1 MQENVLRVSIK
12 DYRDAIKELQT
23 DLLNLEQGTE
33 EYKKTSEDLIAVK
46 KRLSDAMKGEDSTVK
61 DLDGSY
67 NALQKELSEL
77 TKQNKSLA
85 DAFGE
90 NSDVFKKNAE
100 RISEINE
107 RLKEADAQM
116 GYFNRN
122 VGDYKNAFLS
132 AFKEMG
138 NGPVGLVTGLSQAGK
153 EVEGMTTRFGSLKGA
168 LMAGVQGFKQLTV
181 ASLRFIATP
190 IGAAIAAIAAAFL
203 LLKKGI
209 SSTEENQNKFN
220 KIMSRFKPVMDLVQ
234 RAIESF
240 TDAVLKVLDPITK
253 LIADSKGLEVAVSM
267 LLLPF
272 KAITVVINAVGE
284 GLNYAYKQ
292 IQPLIDGFNK
302 LIASLKNSKIAQM
315 LGLSDVVTEI
325 EQVKNLEEQIAI
337 QREFN
342 EKNARKAIILNAKEE
357 KKAADARQKAY
368 DRESYNA
375 QQRKKYIQEYHK
387 HQQQIIKNN
396 ITLAKQQLR
405 LSELEAKKSGNTA
418 ETNKKLAEQRA
429 EVIKLQA
436 ALSNDVTLMEK
447 EMKKI
452 NQEIGRKE
460 KSTSQDIYM
469 KKLEWEKDLYQK
481 RLDNSKGNLKE
492 EIKNATKLEETEYKI
507 SKRKYEKEV
516 SDRQMRNTLI
526 EELEKKHQQNLRNIS
541 NMTNKAI
548 SDDIESRIKDYEE
561 LSKYAHKFSAEYD
574 NMMQKIYKS
583 KKELLEVQAQMK
595 LSDVLGADNAEI
607 KKQLNQNITN
617 IEVYLKKLEDFF
629 KQSFINEAK
638 KKNKISF
645 SNILFSEEELQQKEK
660 KLEEKASGLIGQFID
675 KLRAKFQLGR
685 KQFGDKFGLYDL
697 LVSEVMNANE
707 YLERYY
713 KVNEKNYSKH
723 VVKLKDIAD
732 GEENLFK
739 SKKEG
744 VIAYYDYINEL
755 FERVTGVNASL
766 FAKQRKQYKELLGE
780 ETKESDLYYAD
791 LERQAE
797 TNAIEEKALYDKK
810 YANSSEYY
818 RKAAEIAAKYYIALE
833 KRGKKYGED
842 EEVFQQ
848 RMLEKRKEWYN
859 LLLTADEKA
868 RQEVLDREQ
877 KDYEKRVQ
885 SNLNVKNI
893 NPYEIGDT
901 ELEQAKVSYEVAQSM
916 LDEALRGQFESEKE
930 WQDRILQLQKDAKD
944 KEKKYLKERINMM
957 LDFSD
962 SIGNLTG
969 NIGDYYMDEAER
981 RRDAAESNENLTEEE
996 KEREMAAAKEAFERG
1011 KALQIAST
1019 TISTLAGASGAFMR
1033 AVETYP
1039 APYGAILGGIEAAA
1053 ALASGIATIKEIE
1066 AQKFD
1071 GMTGTSGLNGGQSP
1085 MATTFANA
1093 VPLIDETADLNAME
1107 RDTAV
1112 NEAAQKDQR
1121 VYILQS
1127 DINKSEKQVE
1137 VRQNQSTFK

>member
-153 EVEGMTTRFGSLKGA
+153 EVEGMTTKFGSLKGA

-181 ASLRFIATP
+181 ASLRFVATP

-220 KIMSRFKPVMDLVQ
+220 KIMSRFKPVMDLAQ
-234 RAIESF
+234 RAVEAF
-240 TDAVLKVLDPITK
+240 ADAVLKVLDPITK
-253 LIADSKGLEVAVSM
+253 FIADSRGLEVVVSA
-267 LLLPF
+267 LLIPL
-272 KAITVVINAVGE
+272 KGVTVVINTVGE

-292 IQPLIDGFNK
+292 IQPLIEGFNK
-302 LIASLKNSKIAQM
+302 LINLLKNNKLSQM
-315 LGLSDVVTEI
+315 LGISDAVTEI

-460 KSTSQDIYM
+460 KSTSQDLYM

-481 RLDNSKGNLKE
+481 RLDNSKGNLTE

-507 SKRKYEKEV
+507 NKRKIEKEV
-516 SDRQMRNTLI
+516 SDRQMRNALI
-526 EELEKKHQQNLRNIS
+526 EELEAKHQQNLRNIA
-541 NMTNKAI
+541 NTTNKEI
-548 SDDIESRIKDYEE
+548 SDELTEQIQQLEE
-561 LSKYAHKFSAEYD
+561 LTKYAHKYSAEYD
-574 NMMQKIYKS
+574 SIRKTTLS
-583 KKELLEVQAQMK
+583 LKESLFDFQSIMK
-595 LSDVLGADNAEI
+595 FSDVIGMNIKDADTMLKNNESILDKYLDKLFDYYKKKLKDGYRKANSTLFDERLFSKETI
-607 KKQLNQNITN
+607 SNMEKQLENQVTQETN
-617 IEVYLKKLEDFF
+617 TLMAQFKERFLE
-629 KQSFINEAK
+629 AR
-638 KKNKISF
+638 KKNKDLGVYDFFMSEIEYATNAIREKFEENEKAYAQHFKTLEQIQEETRDWYRNENEGKYFNELSAF
-645 SNILFSEEELQQKEK
+645 FKDITGLRIELFDRQKEQFEKLQEEELKE
-660 KLEEKASGLIGQFID
+660 S
-675 KLRAKFQLGR
+675 
-685 KQFGDKFGLYDL
+685 
-697 LVSEVMNANE
+697 
-707 YLERYY
+707 
-713 KVNEKNYSKH
+713 
-723 VVKLKDIAD
+723 
-732 GEENLFK
+732 
-739 SKKEG
+739 
-744 VIAYYDYINEL
+744 EL
-755 FERVTGVNASL
+755 F
-766 FAKQRKQYKELLGE
+766 
-780 ETKESDLYYAD
+780 YAD

-818 RKAAEIAAKYYIALE
+818 KEAANIAFRYYEAVQ
-833 KRGKKYGED
+833 KRGRKFGED
-842 EEVFQQ
+842 EEAYQA
-848 RMLEKRKEWYN
+848 RLLEKRKTWFA
-859 LLLTADEKA
+859 LLEESLTKA
-868 RQEVLDREQ
+868 RQEVFDREQ

-962 SIGNLTG
+962 SIANLTG

-996 KEREMAAAKEAFERG
+996 KEREIAAAKEAFERG

-1066 AQKFD
+1066 AQRFD

-1093 VPLIDETADLNAME
+1093 VPLIDETADLNAMD

>member
-181 ASLRFIATP
+181 ASLRFVATP

-234 RAIESF
+234 RAVEAF
-240 TDAVLKVLDPITK
+240 ADAVLKVLDPLTK
-253 LIADSKGLEVAVSM
+253 FIADSKGLEVVVSA
-267 LLLPF
+267 LLIPL
-272 KAITVVINAVGE
+272 KGVTAVINTVGE

-292 IQPLIDGFNK
+292 IQPLIEGFNK
-302 LIASLKNSKIAQM
+302 LINLLKNNKLSQM
-315 LGLSDVVTEI
+315 LGISDAVTEI

-460 KSTSQDIYM
+460 KSTSQDLYM

-481 RLDNSKGNLKE
+481 RLDNSKGNLTE

-507 SKRKYEKEV
+507 NKRKIEKEV
-516 SDRQMRNTLI
+516 SDRQMRNALI
-526 EELEKKHQQNLRNIS
+526 EELEAKHQQNLRNIA
-541 NMTNKAI
+541 NTTNKAI
-548 SDDIESRIKDYEE
+548 NDELTEQIQQLEE
-561 LSKYAHKFSAEYD
+561 LTKYAHKYSAEYD
-574 NMMQKIYKS
+574 SIRKTTLS
-583 KKELLEVQAQMK
+583 LKESLFDFQSIMK
-595 LSDVLGADNAEI
+595 FSDVIGMNIKDADTLLKNDESILDRYLNKLFDYYKNKI
-607 KKQLNQNITN
+607 KDGYRKANSTVFDERLFSKETISNMEKQLENQVTQETN
-617 IEVYLKKLEDFF
+617 TLMAQFKERFLE
-629 KQSFINEAK
+629 AR
-638 KKNKISF
+638 KKNKDLGVYDFFMSEIEYATNAIRSKF
-645 SNILFSEEELQQKEK
+645 EENEKAYAQHFKTLEQIQEETRDWYRDENEGKYYNELTAFFKDITGLRIELFDRQKEQFEKLQEEEL
-660 KLEEKASGLIGQFID
+660 
-675 KLRAKFQLGR
+675 
-685 KQFGDKFGLYDL
+685 
-697 LVSEVMNANE
+697 
-707 YLERYY
+707 
-713 KVNEKNYSKH
+713 
-723 VVKLKDIAD
+723 
-732 GEENLFK
+732 
-739 SKKEG
+739 
-744 VIAYYDYINEL
+744 
-755 FERVTGVNASL
+755 
-766 FAKQRKQYKELLGE
+766 
-780 ETKESDLYYAD
+780 KESKLYYAD

-797 TNAIEEKALYDKK
+797 TNANEYKAIYDKQ
-810 YANSSEYY
+810 YADSAEYY
-818 RKAAEIAAKYYIALE
+818 KKAYEIAHKYYLALRE
-833 KRGKKYGED
+833 RGKKYGED
-842 EEVFQQ
+842 EAVYEQ
-848 RMLEKRKEWYN
+848 RMLDNKKQWYA
-859 LLLTADEKA
+859 LLMAYDEKA
-868 RQEVLDREQ
+868 RQEAFDREQ

-944 KEKKYLKERINMM
+944 KEKRYLKERINMM

-962 SIGNLTG
+962 SIANLTG

-1066 AQKFD
+1066 AQRFD

-1127 DINKSEKQVE
+1127 DITKSEKQVE

>member
-153 EVEGMTTRFGSLKGA
+153 EVEGMTTKFGSLKGA

-190 IGAAIAAIAAAFL
+190 IGATIAAIAGAFL

-253 LIADSKGLEVAVSM
+253 FISDTKGLEVAVSM

-292 IQPLIDGFNK
+292 IQPLIEGINK
-302 LIASLKNSKIAQM
+302 LINLLKNNKLSQM
-315 LGLSDVVTEI
+315 LGISDVVTEI

-396 ITLAKQQLR
+396 ITLAQQQLR
-405 LSELEAKKSGNTA
+405 LTELEAKKSGNTA

-460 KSTSQDIYM
+460 KTTSQDLYM

-481 RLDNSKGNLKE
+481 RLDNSKGNLTE

-507 SKRKYEKEV
+507 NKRKIEKEV
-516 SDRQMRNTLI
+516 SDRQMRNALI
-526 EELEKKHQQNLRNIS
+526 EELETKHQANLRNIA
-541 NMTNKAI
+541 NTTNKEI
-548 SDDIESRIKDYEE
+548 NDELTEQIQQLEE
-561 LSKYAHKFSAEYD
+561 LTKYAHKYSAEYD
-574 NMMQKIYKS
+574 SIRKTTLS
-583 KKELLEVQAQMK
+583 LKESLFDFQSIMK
-595 LSDVLGADNAEI
+595 FSDVIGMNIKDADTLLKNDESILDKYLNKLFDYYKKKI
-607 KKQLNQNITN
+607 KDGYRKANSTVFDERLFSKETISNMEKQLENQVTQETN
-617 IEVYLKKLEDFF
+617 TLMAQFKERFLE
-629 KQSFINEAK
+629 AR
-638 KKNKISF
+638 KKNKDLGVYDFFMSEIEYATNAIRNKF
-645 SNILFSEEELQQKEK
+645 EENEKAYAQHFKTLEQIQEETRDWYRDENEGKYYNELTAFFKDITGLRIELFDRQKEQFEKLQEEEL
-660 KLEEKASGLIGQFID
+660 
-675 KLRAKFQLGR
+675 
-685 KQFGDKFGLYDL
+685 
-697 LVSEVMNANE
+697 
-707 YLERYY
+707 
-713 KVNEKNYSKH
+713 
-723 VVKLKDIAD
+723 
-732 GEENLFK
+732 
-739 SKKEG
+739 
-744 VIAYYDYINEL
+744 
-755 FERVTGVNASL
+755 
-766 FAKQRKQYKELLGE
+766 
-780 ETKESDLYYAD
+780 KESELYYAD

-797 TNAIEEKALYDKK
+797 TNANEYKAIYDKQ
-810 YANSSEYY
+810 YADSAEYY
-818 RKAAEIAAKYYIALE
+818 KKAYEIAHKYYLALR

-842 EEVFQQ
+842 EEVYEQ
-848 RMLEKRKEWYN
+848 RMLENKKQWYA
-859 LLLTADEKA
+859 LLMTYDEKA
-868 RQEVLDREQ
+868 RQEVFDREQ

-885 SNLNVKNI
+885 SNLNVKKI

-916 LDEALRGQFESEKE
+916 LDEALRGQYESEKE
-930 WQDRILQLQKDAKD
+930 WQDRILQLQKDAKG

-962 SIGNLTG
+962 SIANLTG

-1066 AQKFD
+1066 AQRFD

-1127 DINKSEKQVE
+1127 DITKSEKQVE

>member
-153 EVEGMTTRFGSLKGA
+153 EVEGMTTKFGSLKGA

-190 IGAAIAAIAAAFL
+190 IGAAIAAIAGAFL

-253 LIADSKGLEVAVSM
+253 FISDTKGLEVAVSM

-292 IQPLIDGFNK
+292 IQPLIEGINK
-302 LIASLKNSKIAQM
+302 LINLLKNNKLSQM
-315 LGLSDVVTEI
+315 LGISDVVTEI

-342 EKNARKAIILNAKEE
+342 EKNTRKAIILNAKEE

-396 ITLAKQQLR
+396 ITLAQQQLR
-405 LSELEAKKSGNTA
+405 LTELEAKKSGNTA

-460 KSTSQDIYM
+460 KTTSQDLYM

-481 RLDNSKGNLKE
+481 RLDNSKGNLTE

-507 SKRKYEKEV
+507 NKRKIEKEV
-516 SDRQMRNTLI
+516 SDRQMRNALI
-526 EELEKKHQQNLRNIS
+526 EELETKHQANLRNIA
-541 NMTNKAI
+541 NTTNKEI
-548 SDDIESRIKDYEE
+548 NDELTEQIQQLEE
-561 LSKYAHKFSAEYD
+561 LTKYAHKYSAEYD
-574 NMMQKIYKS
+574 SIRKTTLS
-583 KKELLEVQAQMK
+583 LKESLFDFQSIMK
-595 LSDVLGADNAEI
+595 FSDVIGMNIKDADTLLKNDESILDKYLNKLFDYYKKKI
-607 KKQLNQNITN
+607 KDGYRKANSTVFDERLFSKETISNMEKQLENQVTQETN
-617 IEVYLKKLEDFF
+617 TLMAQFKERFLE
-629 KQSFINEAK
+629 AR
-638 KKNKISF
+638 KKNKDLGVYDFFMSEIEYATNAIRNKF
-645 SNILFSEEELQQKEK
+645 EENEKAYAQHFKTLEQIQEETRDWYRDENEGKYYNELTAFFKDITGLRIELFDRQKEQFEKLQEEEL
-660 KLEEKASGLIGQFID
+660 
-675 KLRAKFQLGR
+675 
-685 KQFGDKFGLYDL
+685 
-697 LVSEVMNANE
+697 
-707 YLERYY
+707 
-713 KVNEKNYSKH
+713 
-723 VVKLKDIAD
+723 
-732 GEENLFK
+732 
-739 SKKEG
+739 
-744 VIAYYDYINEL
+744 
-755 FERVTGVNASL
+755 
-766 FAKQRKQYKELLGE
+766 
-780 ETKESDLYYAD
+780 KESELYYAD

-797 TNAIEEKALYDKK
+797 TNANEYKAIYDKQ
-810 YANSSEYY
+810 YADSAEYY
-818 RKAAEIAAKYYIALE
+818 KKAYEIAHKYYLALR

-842 EEVFQQ
+842 EEVYEQ
-848 RMLEKRKEWYN
+848 RMLENKKQWYA
-859 LLLTADEKA
+859 LLMTYDEKA
-868 RQEVLDREQ
+868 RQEVFDREQ

-885 SNLNVKNI
+885 SNLNVKKI

-916 LDEALRGQFESEKE
+916 LDEALRGQYESEKE
-930 WQDRILQLQKDAKD
+930 WQDRILQLQKDAKG

-962 SIGNLTG
+962 SIANLTG

-1066 AQKFD
+1066 AQRFD

-1127 DINKSEKQVE
+1127 DITKSEKQVE

>member
-153 EVEGMTTRFGSLKGA
+153 EVEGMTTKFGSLKGA

-190 IGAAIAAIAAAFL
+190 IGAAIAAIAGAFL

-220 KIMSRFKPVMDLVQ
+220 KIMSRFKPVMDLAQ
-234 RAIESF
+234 RAVEAF
-240 TDAVLKVLDPITK
+240 ADAVLKVLDPITK
-253 LIADSKGLEVAVSM
+253 LIADSRGLEVVVSA
-267 LLLPF
+267 LLIPL
-272 KAITVVINAVGE
+272 KGVTVVINTVGE

-302 LIASLKNSKIAQM
+302 LINLLKNNKLSQM
-315 LGLSDVVTEI
+315 LGISDAVTEI

-460 KSTSQDIYM
+460 KSTSQDLYM

-481 RLDNSKGNLKE
+481 RLDNSKGNLTE

-507 SKRKYEKEV
+507 NKRKIEKEV
-516 SDRQMRNTLI
+516 SDRQMRNALI
-526 EELEKKHQQNLRNIS
+526 EELEAKHQQNLRNIA
-541 NMTNKAI
+541 NTTNKEI
-548 SDDIESRIKDYEE
+548 SDELTEQIQQLEE
-561 LSKYAHKFSAEYD
+561 LTKYAHKYSAEYD
-574 NMMQKIYKS
+574 SIRKTTLS
-583 KKELLEVQAQMK
+583 LKESLFDFQSIMK
-595 LSDVLGADNAEI
+595 FSDVIGMNIKDADTMLKNNESILDKYLDKLFDYYKNKLKDGYRKANSTLFDERLFSKETI
-607 KKQLNQNITN
+607 SNMEKQLENQVTQETN
-617 IEVYLKKLEDFF
+617 TLMAQFKERFLE
-629 KQSFINEAK
+629 AR
-638 KKNKISF
+638 KKNKDLGVYDFFMSEIEYATNAIREKF
-645 SNILFSEEELQQKEK
+645 EENEKAYAQHFKTLEQIQEETRDWYRNENEGKYFNELTAFFKDITGLRIELFDRQKEQFEKLQEEEL
-660 KLEEKASGLIGQFID
+660 
-675 KLRAKFQLGR
+675 
-685 KQFGDKFGLYDL
+685 
-697 LVSEVMNANE
+697 
-707 YLERYY
+707 
-713 KVNEKNYSKH
+713 
-723 VVKLKDIAD
+723 KD
-732 GEENLFK
+732 
-739 SKKEG
+739 S
-744 VIAYYDYINEL
+744 EL
-755 FERVTGVNASL
+755 F
-766 FAKQRKQYKELLGE
+766 
-780 ETKESDLYYAD
+780 YAD
-791 LERQAE
+791 LKRQAE

-818 RKAAEIAAKYYIALE
+818 KEAANIAFRYYEAVQ
-833 KRGKKYGED
+833 KRGRKFGED
-842 EEVFQQ
+842 EEAYQA
-848 RMLEKRKEWYN
+848 RLLEKRKTWFT
-859 LLLTADEKA
+859 LLEESLTKA

-901 ELEQAKVSYEVAQSM
+901 ELEQAKVSYEIAQSM
-916 LDEALRGQFESEKE
+916 LDEALRGQYESEKE
-930 WQDRILQLQKDAKD
+930 WQDRILQLQKDAKG

-1066 AQKFD
+1066 AQRFD

>member
-153 EVEGMTTRFGSLKGA
+153 EVEGMTTKFGSLKGA

-190 IGAAIAAIAAAFL
+190 IGAAIAAIAGAFL

-253 LIADSKGLEVAVSM
+253 LIADTKGLEVTVSM

-292 IQPLIDGFNK
+292 IQPLIEGFNK
-302 LIASLKNSKIAQM
+302 LINLLKNNKLSQM
-315 LGLSDVVTEI
+315 LGISDAVTEI

-460 KSTSQDIYM
+460 KSTSQDLYM

-481 RLDNSKGNLKE
+481 RLDNSKGNLNE

-507 SKRKYEKEV
+507 NKRKIEKEV
-516 SDRQMRNTLI
+516 SDRQMRNNLI
-526 EELEKKHQQNLRNIS
+526 EELETKHQANLRNIQNMS
-541 NMTNKAI
+541 NKSLNEYFEKLV
-548 SDDIESRIKDYEE
+548 SNYEE
-561 LSKYAHKFSAEYD
+561 LTKYAHKYSAEYD
-574 NMMQKIYKS
+574 VITRKAYKA
-583 KKELLEVQAQMK
+583 KQDLLEMQAQFK
-595 LSDVLGADNAEI
+595 LEDVLGEKDKVIQRLPDEKKIKEYFKKLSELFKKEYENTYRKTNPIKFSELLFGKEGV
-607 KKQLNQNITN
+607 KKQ
-617 IEVYLKKLEDFF
+617 EEELKKEAEERTRDFF
-629 KQSFINEAK
+629 KDVEANY
-638 KKNKISF
+638 NK
-645 SNILFSEEELQQKEK
+645 
-660 KLEEKASGLIGQFID
+660 
-675 KLRAKFQLGR
+675 
-685 KQFGDKFGLYDL
+685 
-697 LVSEVMNANE
+697 
-707 YLERYY
+707 YY
-713 KVNEKNYSKH
+713 KNRQSNSIFDF
-723 VVKLKDIAD
+723 LK
-732 GEENLFK
+732 GEVLGAQNLFTDFYAENE
-739 SKKEG
+739 SKYKQHLIDLKEISQREDFIG
-744 VIAYYDYINEL
+744 WDEEHITQYYRNIQTL
-755 FERVTGVNASL
+755 FEYITGVNARL
-766 FAKQRKQYKELLGE
+766 FQAQSDQYEIFVQE
-780 ETKESDLYYAD
+780 EKKESDLFYAD

-797 TNAIEEKALYDKK
+797 TNAIEMEAIYNKE
-810 YANSSEYY
+810 YANSAAYY
-818 RKAAEIAAKYYIALE
+818 KKAAEIAAKYYIALE

-848 RMLEKRKEWYN
+848 RMLDKRKEWYN
-859 LLLTADEKA
+859 LLLTADEKT

-962 SIGNLTG
+962 SIANLTG

-996 KEREMAAAKEAFERG
+996 KEREIAAAKEAFERG

-1066 AQKFD
+1066 AQRFD

-1112 NEAAQKDQR
+1112 NEAAQKEQR

-1127 DINKSEKQVE
+1127 DITKSEKQVE

>member
-181 ASLRFIATP
+181 ASLRFVATP
-190 IGAAIAAIAAAFL
+190 IGAAIAAIAGAFL

-253 LIADSKGLEVAVSM
+253 FISDTKGLEVAVSM

-302 LIASLKNSKIAQM
+302 LINLLKNNKLSQM
-315 LGLSDVVTEI
+315 LGISDAVTEI

-342 EKNARKAIILNAKEE
+342 EKNTRKAIILNAKEE

-396 ITLAKQQLR
+396 ITLAQQQLR

-460 KSTSQDIYM
+460 KSTSQDLYM

-481 RLDNSKGNLKE
+481 RLDNSKGNLTE

-507 SKRKYEKEV
+507 NKRKIEKEV
-516 SDRQMRNTLI
+516 SDRQMRNALI
-526 EELEKKHQQNLRNIS
+526 EELEAKHQQNLRNIA
-541 NMTNKAI
+541 NTTNKEI
-548 SDDIESRIKDYEE
+548 SDELTEQIQQLEE
-561 LSKYAHKFSAEYD
+561 LTKYAHKYSAEYD
-574 NMMQKIYKS
+574 SIRKTALS
-583 KKELLEVQAQMK
+583 LKESLFDFQSIMK
-595 LSDVLGADNAEI
+595 FSDVIGMNIKDADTMLKNNESILDKYLDKLFDYYKKKLKDGYRKANSTLFDERLFSKETI
-607 KKQLNQNITN
+607 SNMEKQLENQVTQETN
-617 IEVYLKKLEDFF
+617 TLMAQFKERFLE
-629 KQSFINEAK
+629 AR
-638 KKNKISF
+638 KKNKDLGVYDFFMSEIEYATNAIREKFEENEKAYAQHFKTLEQIQEETRDWYRNENEGKYFNELSAF
-645 SNILFSEEELQQKEK
+645 FKDITGLRIELFDRQKEQFEKLQEEELKE
-660 KLEEKASGLIGQFID
+660 S
-675 KLRAKFQLGR
+675 
-685 KQFGDKFGLYDL
+685 
-697 LVSEVMNANE
+697 
-707 YLERYY
+707 
-713 KVNEKNYSKH
+713 
-723 VVKLKDIAD
+723 
-732 GEENLFK
+732 
-739 SKKEG
+739 
-744 VIAYYDYINEL
+744 EL
-755 FERVTGVNASL
+755 F
-766 FAKQRKQYKELLGE
+766 
-780 ETKESDLYYAD
+780 YAD
-791 LERQAE
+791 LKRQAE

-818 RKAAEIAAKYYIALE
+818 KEAANIAFRYYEAVQ
-833 KRGKKYGED
+833 KRGRKFGED
-842 EEVFQQ
+842 EEAYQA
-848 RMLEKRKEWYN
+848 RLLEKRKTWFT
-859 LLLTADEKA
+859 LLEESLTKA

-877 KDYEKRVQ
+877 KDYEDRVK

-916 LDEALRGQFESEKE
+916 LDEALRGQYESEKE
-930 WQDRILQLQKDAKD
+930 WQDRILQLQKDAKG

-1066 AQKFD
+1066 AQRFD

-1127 DINKSEKQVE
+1127 DITKSEKQVE

>member
-153 EVEGMTTRFGSLKGA
+153 EVEGMTTKFGSLKGA

-181 ASLRFIATP
+181 ASLRFVATP

-220 KIMSRFKPVMDLVQ
+220 KIMSRFQPVMDLAQ
-234 RAIESF
+234 RAVEAF
-240 TDAVLKVLDPITK
+240 ADAVLKVLDPITK
-253 LIADSKGLEVAVSM
+253 FIADSRVLEVAVSA
-267 LLLPF
+267 LLIPL
-272 KAITVVINAVGE
+272 KGITLIIKGVGE
-284 GLNYAYKQ
+284 GLNYAYQQ
-292 IQPLIDGFNK
+292 IQPLLDGFNK
-302 LIASLKNSKIAQM
+302 LANWLKNNKLSQM
-315 LGLSDVVTEI
+315 LGISDAVTEI

-342 EKNARKAIILNAKEE
+342 EKNTRNAIILNAKEE

-396 ITLAKQQLR
+396 ITLAQQQLR
-405 LSELEAKKSGNTA
+405 LTELEAKKSGNTA

-460 KSTSQDIYM
+460 KSTSQDLYM

-481 RLDNSKGNLKE
+481 RLDNSKGNLTE

-507 SKRKYEKEV
+507 NKRKIEKEV
-516 SDRQMRNTLI
+516 SDRQMRNNLI
-526 EELEKKHQQNLRNIS
+526 EELETKHQANLRNIQNMS
-541 NMTNKAI
+541 NKSLNEYFEKLV
-548 SDDIESRIKDYEE
+548 SNYEE
-561 LSKYAHKFSAEYD
+561 LTKYAHKYSAEYD
-574 NMMQKIYKS
+574 VITQKAYKA
-583 KKELLEVQAQMK
+583 KQDLLEMQAQFK
-595 LSDVLGADNAEI
+595 LEDVLGEKDKVIQRLPDEKKIKEYFKKLSELFKKEYENTYRKTNPIKFSELLFGKEGV
-607 KKQLNQNITN
+607 KKQEEN
-617 IEVYLKKLEDFF
+617 LKKEAEERTRDFF
-629 KQSFINEAK
+629 KDVEANY
-638 KKNKISF
+638 NK
-645 SNILFSEEELQQKEK
+645 
-660 KLEEKASGLIGQFID
+660 
-675 KLRAKFQLGR
+675 
-685 KQFGDKFGLYDL
+685 
-697 LVSEVMNANE
+697 
-707 YLERYY
+707 YY
-713 KVNEKNYSKH
+713 KNRQSNSIFDF
-723 VVKLKDIAD
+723 LK
-732 GEENLFK
+732 GEVLGAQNLFTDFYNENE
-739 SKKEG
+739 SKYKQHLIDLKEISQREDFIG
-744 VIAYYDYINEL
+744 WDEEHITQYYRNIQTL
-755 FERVTGVNASL
+755 FEYITGVNARL
-766 FAKQRKQYKELLGE
+766 FQAQSDQYEIFVQE
-780 ETKESDLYYAD
+780 EKKESDLFYAD

-797 TNAIEEKALYDKK
+797 TNAIEMEAIYNKE
-810 YANSSEYY
+810 YANSAAYY
-818 RKAAEIAAKYYIALE
+818 KKAAEIAAKYYIALE

-944 KEKKYLKERINMM
+944 KEKRYLKERINMM

-962 SIGNLTG
+962 SIANLTG

-1066 AQKFD
+1066 AQRFD

-1127 DINKSEKQVE
+1127 DITKSEKQVE

>member
-181 ASLRFIATP
+181 ASLRFVATP

-220 KIMSRFKPVMDLVQ
+220 KIMSRFKPVMDLAQ
-234 RAIESF
+234 RAVEAF
-240 TDAVLKVLDPITK
+240 ADAVLKVLDPITK
-253 LIADSKGLEVAVSM
+253 LIADSRGLEVVVSA
-267 LLLPF
+267 LLIPL
-272 KAITVVINAVGE
+272 KGVTVVINTVGE

-302 LIASLKNSKIAQM
+302 LINLLKNNKLSQM
-315 LGLSDVVTEI
+315 LGISDVITEI
-325 EQVKNLEEQIAI
+325 DQVKNLEEQIAI

-460 KSTSQDIYM
+460 KSTSQDLYM

-481 RLDNSKGNLKE
+481 RLDNSKGNLNE

-507 SKRKYEKEV
+507 NKRKIEKEV
-516 SDRQMRNTLI
+516 SDRQMRNNLI
-526 EELEKKHQQNLRNIS
+526 EELETKHQANLRNIQ
-541 NMTNKAI
+541 NMTNKAYN
-548 SDDIESRIKDYEE
+548 DNIESRLKDYEE

-574 NMMQKIYKS
+574 VILNKVYKA
-583 KKELLEVQAQMK
+583 KGQLIDLQAQMK
-595 LSDVLGADNAEI
+595 LSDVLGENDRAIQRLPDEKKI
-607 KKQLNQNITN
+607 K
-617 IEVYLKKLEDFF
+617 EYFKKLREIYKRNFIETEKQENQDDYSELLLGKDGVKKAEKDLENRAEFWTEMFFRDIEKSFDRYRKGKPISIFDFLR
-629 KQSFINEAK
+629 N
-638 KKNKISF
+638 
-645 SNILFSEEELQQKEK
+645 ELQTVSNEFWLFYNNNEK
-660 KLEEKASGLIGQFID
+660 AYRNHEKSLEDIKDEEKALFD
-675 KLRAKFQLGR
+675 NDA
-685 KQFGDKFGLYDL
+685 
-697 LVSEVMNANE
+697 E
-707 YLERYY
+707 YITAYY
-713 KVNEKNYSKH
+713 KN
-723 VVKLKDIAD
+723 IQT
-732 GEENLFK
+732 
-739 SKKEG
+739 
-744 VIAYYDYINEL
+744 L
-755 FERVTGVNASL
+755 FELVTGVNARL
-766 FAKQRKQYKELLGE
+766 FQAQSDQYEIFIQE
-780 ETKESDLYYAD
+780 EKKESDLFYAD

-797 TNAIEEKALYDKK
+797 TNANELKALDNKK
-810 YANSSEYY
+810 YANSAAYY
-818 RKAAEIAAKYYIALE
+818 KKAAEIAAKYYTALE

-859 LLLTADEKA
+859 LLLTADEKT

-877 KDYEKRVQ
+877 KDYEKRVK

-916 LDEALRGQFESEKE
+916 LDEALRGQYESEEE
-930 WQDRILQLQKDAKD
+930 WQERILQLQKDAKD

-962 SIGNLTG
+962 SIANLTG

-1066 AQKFD
+1066 AQRFD

>member
-153 EVEGMTTRFGSLKGA
+153 EVEGMTTKFGSLKGA

-181 ASLRFIATP
+181 ASLRFVATP

-220 KIMSRFKPVMDLVQ
+220 KIMSRFKPVMDLAQ
-234 RAIESF
+234 RAVEAF
-240 TDAVLKVLDPITK
+240 ADAVLKVLDPLTK
-253 LIADSKGLEVAVSM
+253 LIADSRGLEVVVSA
-267 LLLPF
+267 LLIPL
-272 KAITVVINAVGE
+272 KGVTVVINTVGE

-302 LIASLKNSKIAQM
+302 LINLLKNNKLSQM
-315 LGLSDVVTEI
+315 LGISDAVTEI

-436 ALSNDVTLMEK
+436 ALSNDVTIMEK

-460 KSTSQDIYM
+460 KSTSQDLYM

-481 RLDNSKGNLKE
+481 RLDNSKGNLTE

-507 SKRKYEKEV
+507 NKRKIEKEV
-516 SDRQMRNTLI
+516 SDRQMRNALI
-526 EELEKKHQQNLRNIS
+526 EELEAKHQQNLRNIA
-541 NMTNKAI
+541 NTTNKEI
-548 SDDIESRIKDYEE
+548 SDELTEQIQQLEE
-561 LSKYAHKFSAEYD
+561 LTKYAHKYSAEYD
-574 NMMQKIYKS
+574 SIRKTTLS
-583 KKELLEVQAQMK
+583 LKESLFDFQSIMK
-595 LSDVLGADNAEI
+595 FSDVIGMNIKDADTMLKNNESILDKYLDKLFDYYKKKLKDGYRKANSTLFDERLFSKETI
-607 KKQLNQNITN
+607 SNMEKQLENQVTQETN
-617 IEVYLKKLEDFF
+617 TLMAQFKERFLE
-629 KQSFINEAK
+629 AR
-638 KKNKISF
+638 KKNKDLGVYDFFMSEIEYATNAIREKFEENEKAYAQHFKTLEQIQEETRDWYRNENEGKYFNELSAF
-645 SNILFSEEELQQKEK
+645 FKDITGLRIELFDRQKEQFKKLQEEELKE
-660 KLEEKASGLIGQFID
+660 S
-675 KLRAKFQLGR
+675 
-685 KQFGDKFGLYDL
+685 
-697 LVSEVMNANE
+697 
-707 YLERYY
+707 
-713 KVNEKNYSKH
+713 
-723 VVKLKDIAD
+723 
-732 GEENLFK
+732 
-739 SKKEG
+739 
-744 VIAYYDYINEL
+744 EL
-755 FERVTGVNASL
+755 F
-766 FAKQRKQYKELLGE
+766 
-780 ETKESDLYYAD
+780 YAD

-818 RKAAEIAAKYYIALE
+818 KEAANIAFRYYEAVQ
-833 KRGKKYGED
+833 KRGRKFGED
-842 EEVFQQ
+842 EEAYQA
-848 RMLEKRKEWYN
+848 RLLEKRKTWFA
-859 LLLTADEKA
+859 LLEESLTKA
-868 RQEVLDREQ
+868 RQEVFDREQ

-1066 AQKFD
+1066 AQRFD

-1093 VPLIDETADLNAME
+1093 VPLIDETADLNAMD

>member
-181 ASLRFIATP
+181 ASLRFVATP
-190 IGAAIAAIAAAFL
+190 IGAAIAAIAGAFL

-234 RAIESF
+234 RAVEAF
-240 TDAVLKVLDPITK
+240 ADAVLKVLDPLTK
-253 LIADSKGLEVAVSM
+253 FIADSRGLEVVVSA
-267 LLLPF
+267 LLIPL
-272 KAITVVINAVGE
+272 KGVTAVINTVGE

-302 LIASLKNSKIAQM
+302 LINLLKNNKLSQM
-315 LGLSDVVTEI
+315 LGISDAVTEI

-460 KSTSQDIYM
+460 KSTSQDLYM

-481 RLDNSKGNLKE
+481 RLDNSKGNLTE

-507 SKRKYEKEV
+507 NKRKIEKEV
-516 SDRQMRNTLI
+516 SDRQMRNNLI
-526 EELEKKHQQNLRNIS
+526 EELETKHQQNLRNIA
-541 NMTNKAI
+541 NTTNKEI
-548 SDDIESRIKDYEE
+548 NDELTEQIQQLEE
-561 LSKYAHKFSAEYD
+561 LTKYAHKYSAEYD
-574 NMMQKIYKS
+574 SIRKTTLS
-583 KKELLEVQAQMK
+583 LKESLFDFQSVMK
-595 LSDVLGADNAEI
+595 FSDVIGMNIKDADTLLKNDESILDKYLNKLFDYYKNKI
-607 KKQLNQNITN
+607 KDGYRKANSTVFDERLFSKETISNMEKQLENQVTQETN
-617 IEVYLKKLEDFF
+617 TLMAQFKERFLE
-629 KQSFINEAK
+629 AR
-638 KKNKISF
+638 KKNKDLGVYDFFMSEIEYATNAIRNKF
-645 SNILFSEEELQQKEK
+645 EENEKAYAQHFKTLEQIQEETRDWYRDENEGKYYNELTAFFKDITGLRIELFDRQKEQFEKLQEEEL
-660 KLEEKASGLIGQFID
+660 
-675 KLRAKFQLGR
+675 
-685 KQFGDKFGLYDL
+685 
-697 LVSEVMNANE
+697 
-707 YLERYY
+707 
-713 KVNEKNYSKH
+713 
-723 VVKLKDIAD
+723 
-732 GEENLFK
+732 
-739 SKKEG
+739 
-744 VIAYYDYINEL
+744 
-755 FERVTGVNASL
+755 
-766 FAKQRKQYKELLGE
+766 
-780 ETKESDLYYAD
+780 KESKLYYAD

-797 TNAIEEKALYDKK
+797 TNANEYKAIYDKQ
-810 YANSSEYY
+810 YADSAEYY
-818 RKAAEIAAKYYIALE
+818 KKAYEIAHKYYLALRE
-833 KRGKKYGED
+833 RGKKYGED
-842 EEVFQQ
+842 EAVYEQ
-848 RMLEKRKEWYN
+848 RMLDNKKQWYA
-859 LLLTADEKA
+859 LLMAYDEKA
-868 RQEVLDREQ
+868 RQEAFDREQ

-962 SIGNLTG
+962 SIANLTG

-1066 AQKFD
+1066 AQRFD

-1093 VPLIDETADLNAME
+1093 VPLIDETADLNAMD

>member
-153 EVEGMTTRFGSLKGA
+153 EVEGMTTKFGSLKGA

-190 IGAAIAAIAAAFL
+190 IGATIAAIAGAFL

-253 LIADSKGLEVAVSM
+253 FISDTKGLEVAVSM

-292 IQPLIDGFNK
+292 IQPLIEGINK
-302 LIASLKNSKIAQM
+302 LINLLKNNKLSQM
-315 LGLSDVVTEI
+315 LGISDVVTEI

-396 ITLAKQQLR
+396 ITLAQQQLR
-405 LSELEAKKSGNTA
+405 LTELEAKKSGNTA

-460 KSTSQDIYM
+460 KTTSQDLYM

-481 RLDNSKGNLKE
+481 RLDNSKGNLTE

-507 SKRKYEKEV
+507 NKRKIEKEV
-516 SDRQMRNTLI
+516 SDRQMRNALI
-526 EELEKKHQQNLRNIS
+526 EELETKHQANLRNIA
-541 NMTNKAI
+541 NTTNKEI
-548 SDDIESRIKDYEE
+548 NDELTEQIQQLEE
-561 LSKYAHKFSAEYD
+561 LTKYAHKYSAEYD
-574 NMMQKIYKS
+574 SIRKTTLS
-583 KKELLEVQAQMK
+583 LKESLFDFQSIMK
-595 LSDVLGADNAEI
+595 FSDVIGMNIKDADTLLKNDESILDKYLNKLFDYYKKKI
-607 KKQLNQNITN
+607 KDGYRKANSTVFDERLFSKETISNMEKQLENQVTQETN
-617 IEVYLKKLEDFF
+617 TLMAQFKERFLE
-629 KQSFINEAK
+629 AR
-638 KKNKISF
+638 KKNKDLGVYDFFMSEIEYATNAIRNKF
-645 SNILFSEEELQQKEK
+645 EENEKAYAQHFKTLEQIQEETRDWYRDENEGKYYNELTAFFKDITGLRIELFDRQKEQFEKLQEEEL
-660 KLEEKASGLIGQFID
+660 
-675 KLRAKFQLGR
+675 
-685 KQFGDKFGLYDL
+685 
-697 LVSEVMNANE
+697 
-707 YLERYY
+707 
-713 KVNEKNYSKH
+713 
-723 VVKLKDIAD
+723 
-732 GEENLFK
+732 
-739 SKKEG
+739 
-744 VIAYYDYINEL
+744 
-755 FERVTGVNASL
+755 
-766 FAKQRKQYKELLGE
+766 
-780 ETKESDLYYAD
+780 KESELYYAD

-797 TNAIEEKALYDKK
+797 TNANEYKAIYDKQ
-810 YANSSEYY
+810 YADSAEYY
-818 RKAAEIAAKYYIALE
+818 KKAYEIAHKYYLALR

-842 EEVFQQ
+842 EEVYEQ
-848 RMLEKRKEWYN
+848 RMLENKKQWYA
-859 LLLTADEKA
+859 LLMTYDEKA
-868 RQEVLDREQ
+868 RQEVFDREQ

-916 LDEALRGQFESEKE
+916 LDEALRGQYESEKE
-930 WQDRILQLQKDAKD
+930 WQDRILQLQKDAKG

-962 SIGNLTG
+962 SIANLTG

-1066 AQKFD
+1066 AQRFD

-1127 DINKSEKQVE
+1127 DITKSEKQVE

>member
-181 ASLRFIATP
+181 ASLRFVATP

-292 IQPLIDGFNK
+292 IQPLIEGFNK
-302 LIASLKNSKIAQM
+302 LINLLKNNKLSQM
-315 LGLSDVVTEI
+315 LGISDAVTEI

-460 KSTSQDIYM
+460 KSTSQDLYM

-481 RLDNSKGNLKE
+481 RLDNSKGNLTE

-507 SKRKYEKEV
+507 NKRKIEKEV
-516 SDRQMRNTLI
+516 SDRQMRNALI
-526 EELEKKHQQNLRNIS
+526 EELEAKHQQNLRNIA
-541 NMTNKAI
+541 NTTNKEI
-548 SDDIESRIKDYEE
+548 SDELTEQIQQLEE
-561 LSKYAHKFSAEYD
+561 LTKYAHKYSAEYD
-574 NMMQKIYKS
+574 SIRKTTLS
-583 KKELLEVQAQMK
+583 LKESLFDFQSIMK
-595 LSDVLGADNAEI
+595 FSDVIGMNIKDADTMLKNNESILDKYLDKLFDYYKKKLKDGYRKANSTLFDERLFSKETI
-607 KKQLNQNITN
+607 SNMEKQLDNQVTQETN
-617 IEVYLKKLEDFF
+617 TLMAQFKERFLE
-629 KQSFINEAK
+629 AR
-638 KKNKISF
+638 KKNKDLGVYDFFMSEIEYATNAMRKKFEENENAYAQHLKTLEQIQQETIDWYRNENEGKYYNELSAF
-645 SNILFSEEELQQKEK
+645 FKHITGLRIELFDRQKEQFEKLQEEE
-660 KLEEKASGLIGQFID
+660 S
-675 KLRAKFQLGR
+675 
-685 KQFGDKFGLYDL
+685 
-697 LVSEVMNANE
+697 
-707 YLERYY
+707 
-713 KVNEKNYSKH
+713 
-723 VVKLKDIAD
+723 
-732 GEENLFK
+732 
-739 SKKEG
+739 
-744 VIAYYDYINEL
+744 
-755 FERVTGVNASL
+755 
-766 FAKQRKQYKELLGE
+766 
-780 ETKESDLYYAD
+780 KESKLFYAD

-797 TNAIEEKALYDKK
+797 TNANEYKAIYDKQ
-810 YANSSEYY
+810 YADSAEYY
-818 RKAAEIAAKYYIALE
+818 KKAYEIAHKYYLALRE
-833 KRGKKYGED
+833 RGKKYGED
-842 EEVFQQ
+842 EEVYEQ
-848 RMLEKRKEWYN
+848 RMLENKKQWYA
-859 LLLTADEKA
+859 LLMTYDEKA
-868 RQEVLDREQ
+868 RQEAFEREQ
-877 KDYEKRVQ
+877 KEYEARVN
-885 SNLNVKNI
+885 SNLKVKKI
-893 NPYEIGDT
+893 NPFEIGDT

>member
-153 EVEGMTTRFGSLKGA
+153 EVEGMTTKFGSLKGA

-181 ASLRFIATP
+181 ASLRFVATP

-220 KIMSRFKPVMDLVQ
+220 KIMSRFQPVMDLAQ
-234 RAIESF
+234 RAVEAF
-240 TDAVLKVLDPITK
+240 ADAVLKVLDPITK
-253 LIADSKGLEVAVSM
+253 FIADSRVLEVAVSA
-267 LLLPF
+267 LLMPL
-272 KAITVVINAVGE
+272 KGITLIIKGVGE
-284 GLNYAYKQ
+284 GLNYAYQQ

-302 LIASLKNSKIAQM
+302 LINLLKNNKLSQM
-315 LGLSDVVTEI
+315 LGISDAVTEI

-342 EKNARKAIILNAKEE
+342 EKNTRKAIILNAKEE

-396 ITLAKQQLR
+396 ITLAQQQLR
-405 LSELEAKKSGNTA
+405 LTELEAKKSGNTA

-460 KSTSQDIYM
+460 KSTSQDLYM

-481 RLDNSKGNLKE
+481 RLDNSKGNLTE

-507 SKRKYEKEV
+507 NKRKIEKEV
-516 SDRQMRNTLI
+516 SDRQMRNNLI
-526 EELEKKHQQNLRNIS
+526 EELETKHQANLRNIQNMS
-541 NMTNKAI
+541 NKSLNEYFEKLV
-548 SDDIESRIKDYEE
+548 SNYEE
-561 LSKYAHKFSAEYD
+561 LTKYAHKYSAEYD
-574 NMMQKIYKS
+574 VITQKAYKA
-583 KKELLEVQAQMK
+583 KQDLLEMQAQFK
-595 LSDVLGADNAEI
+595 LEDVLGEKDKVIQRLPDEKKIKEYFKKLSELFKKEYENTYRKTNPIKFSELLFGKEGV
-607 KKQLNQNITN
+607 KKQEEN
-617 IEVYLKKLEDFF
+617 LKKEAEERTRDFF
-629 KQSFINEAK
+629 KDVEANY
-638 KKNKISF
+638 NK
-645 SNILFSEEELQQKEK
+645 
-660 KLEEKASGLIGQFID
+660 
-675 KLRAKFQLGR
+675 
-685 KQFGDKFGLYDL
+685 
-697 LVSEVMNANE
+697 
-707 YLERYY
+707 YY
-713 KVNEKNYSKH
+713 KNRQSNSIFDF
-723 VVKLKDIAD
+723 LK
-732 GEENLFK
+732 GEVLGAQNLFTDFYNENE
-739 SKKEG
+739 SKYKQHLIDLKEISQREDFIG
-744 VIAYYDYINEL
+744 WDEEHITQYYRNIQTL
-755 FERVTGVNASL
+755 FEYITGVNARL
-766 FAKQRKQYKELLGE
+766 FQAQSDQYEIFVQE
-780 ETKESDLYYAD
+780 EKKESDLFYAD

-797 TNAIEEKALYDKK
+797 TNAIEMEAIYNKE
-810 YANSSEYY
+810 YANSAAYY
-818 RKAAEIAAKYYIALE
+818 KKAAEIAAKYYIALE

-944 KEKKYLKERINMM
+944 KEKRYLKERINMM

-962 SIGNLTG
+962 SIANLTG

-1066 AQKFD
+1066 AQRFD

-1127 DINKSEKQVE
+1127 DITKSEKQVE